1 MTTIV
6 LLPPVPPGQLRT
18 VRLREADSI
27 PPRGLGCVHGRI
39 QLVQEFFDRVL
50 APVFSLM
57 HTHAHGYQ
65 QRPCAGFDRVIR
77 QSPAYFLRAARSG
90 SGITVIQN
98 EKELFTAVSPRGPL
112 SCQ

>member
-50 APVFSLM
+50 APGFQSDAHPCSWLPTAALRWFRPGDPTKPCVF
-57 HTHAHGYQ
+57 
-65 QRPCAGFDRVIR
+65 P
-77 QSPAYFLRAARSG
+77 
-90 SGITVIQN
+90 
-98 EKELFTAVSPRGPL
+98 PRGAEWKRDH
-112 SCQ
+112 SYSE